1 MEGRDN
7 DPMTGGCH
15 DWTGHIIVCG
25 LSGVGLRTV
34 EQLHFAGARVAVVD
48 DDPDPRL
55 TPVVTDWGVPRV
67 VGSSRLAGTLEAVGL
82 AGAAAIVCVQ
92 EDDLRTLDTALLAR
106 ELRPDIRVV
115 VLLRNPAVG
124 RAMAD
129 IGVAVLDVAGLSAP
143 SVVEACLQLRTHEL
157 ELAGEQFV
165 AVTVTADRK
174 ATLRSL
180 YGDLAPVAVN
190 PPGSEPVV
198 VCPGRDHVVN
208 QGDEVTLLGTPDTAS
223 MRQILPQAV
232 RDEAARS
239 EAAVKETPHPH
250 SGLLSTLSTR
260 SGLSIRRRLRLAA
273 RLIVNTADR
282 RLALPFGGLLVL
294 MAISSVVLRLGYR
307 SRDGYGMSVIDAVYF
322 NVETLTTIGYGDFT
336 FSDQPAWLRVFA
348 IGLMIVGTMLVAV
361 FFAMLA
367 DMLISR
373 RIAEALGRGRLTGLR
388 GHVVVIGLGSVGARV
403 AERLVAQGARV
414 VVVDQDQD
422 NRYLAQMRALGVP
435 VLAADATQPQALRA
449 VNLAAAR
456 AVAVL
461 TSDDL
466 VNLETGLAVRDQLG
480 ERWNRVP
487 VVLRLFDQQL
497 AHTVQRSFGFG
508 LVRSTAALAA
518 PWFVGAALGL
528 DVLGTFYVGRQPLL
542 VGRLTVAPGAGL
554 DGLAMGELSAR
565 TRVVAIGR
573 ADGDAD
579 GDGALEHPPRRGT
592 RFRAGDQAYLI
603 GPYEE
608 LLQVLRRDALSPAQ
622 AEAVAARRSQV
633 HRTARRTPR

>member
-1 MEGRDN
+1 MDGRDN
-7 DPMTGGCH
+7 DPMTDGCH
-15 DWTGHIIVCG
+15 DWTGHVIVCG
-25 LSGVGLRTV
+25 LRGVGLRTV
-34 EQLHFAGARVAVVD
+34 EQLHFAGVRVAVVD

-55 TPVVTDWGVPRV
+55 TPIVQAWDVPRV
-67 VGSSRLAGTLEAVGL
+67 VGPSRLAGTLEAVGL

-143 SVVEACLQLRTHEL
+143 SVVEACLKSRTHEI
-157 ELAGEQFV
+157 ELAGERFV
-165 AVTVTADRK
+165 AVTVTAARK

-180 YGDLAPVAVN
+180 YGDLAPVAVV
-190 PPGSEPVV
+190 PDGGADVV
-198 VCPGRDHVVN
+198 VCPGRDHVVS
-208 QGDEVTLLGTPDTAS
+208 QGDEVTLLGTPDTAP
-223 MRQILPQAV
+223 MPDIAAQAV
-232 RDEAARS
+232 RDETARS
-239 EAAVKETPHPH
+239 ETADSETT
-250 SGLLSTLSTR
+250 GLESSLFSTR
-260 SGLSIRRRLRLAA
+260 SGLSIRRRLRIAMRLLANA
-273 RLIVNTADR
+273 SDR
-282 RLALPFGGLLVL
+282 RLMLPVAGLFTLV
-294 MAISSVVLRLGYR
+294 AISTVVLRFSYR
-307 SRDGYGMSVIDAVYF
+307 APDGRGMSVVDAVYF

-336 FSDQPAWLRVFA
+336 FSDQQTWLRIFA
-348 IGLMIVGTMLVAV
+348 IGLMILGTMLVAV

-367 DMLISR
+367 NMLISQ
-373 RIAEALGRGRLTGLR
+373 RIEEALGRGRLTGLH
-388 GHVVVIGLGSVGARV
+388 GHVVVVGLGSVGARV
-403 AERLVAQGARV
+403 AERLAAQGARV
-414 VVVDQDQD
+414 VVVDEDQD
-422 NRYLAQMRALGVP
+422 NRYVAQMRALGVP
-435 VLAADATQPQALRA
+435 VVVADATQPQALRA

-480 ERWNRVP
+480 ERWARVP

-542 VGRLTVAPGAGL
+542 VARLTVAPGGGL

-565 TRVVAIGR
+565 TRVVAISR
-573 ADGDAD
+573 ADGD
-579 GDGALEHPPRRGT
+579 GGLEHPPRRGT

-608 LLQVLRRDALSPAQ
+608 LLQVLRRDSLSPAQ
-622 AEAVAARRSQV
+622 AEAVAEQRSHV
-633 HRTARRTPR
+633 RRTARRSAR

>member
-1 MEGRDN
+1 MDGRDN
-7 DPMTGGCH
+7 DPMTDGCH
-15 DWTGHIIVCG
+15 DWTGHVIVCG
-25 LSGVGLRTV
+25 LRGVGLRTV
-34 EQLHFAGARVAVVD
+34 EQLHFAGVLVAVVD

-55 TPVVTDWGVPRV
+55 APIVSAWGVPHII
-67 VGSSRLAGTLEAVGL
+67 GTPRLSGTLESVGL
-82 AGAAAIVCVQ
+82 AGAASIVCVQ

-129 IGVAVLDVAGLSAP
+129 LGIAVLDVAGLSAP
-143 SVVEACLQLRTHEL
+143 SVVEACLRSRTHEV
-157 ELAGEQFV
+157 ELAGERFV
-165 AVTVTADRK
+165 AVTVTAPRK

-180 YGDLAPVAVN
+180 YGDLAPVAVI
-190 PPGSEPVV
+190 PEGGTDVV
-198 VCPGRDHVVN
+198 VCPGRDHVVS
-208 QGDEVTLLGTPDTAS
+208 QGDEVTLLGTPD
-223 MRQILPQAV
+223 AV
-232 RDEAARS
+232 PKTVGPEDAATS
-239 EAAVKETPHPH
+239 AAVDLGAYDSKP
-250 SGLLSTLSTR
+250 SLTR
-260 SGLSIRRRLRLAA
+260 TGLSIRQRLHIAVRLLANA
-273 RLIVNTADR
+273 SDR
-282 RLALPFGGLLVL
+282 RLLLPFGGLLAL
-294 MAISSVVLRLGYR
+294 IALSTVVLRFTYR
-307 SRDGYGMSVIDAVYF
+307 GPDGRGMSVVDAVYF

-336 FSDQPAWLRVFA
+336 FSDQQTWLRVFA
-348 IGLMIVGTMLVAV
+348 IGLMVLGTMLVAV

-373 RIAEALGRGRLTGLR
+373 RIEEALGRGRLTGLR
-388 GHVVVIGLGSVGARV
+388 GHVVVIGLGSVGALV
-403 AERLVAQGARV
+403 SERLVAQGARV

-435 VLAADATQPQALRA
+435 VVASDATQPQTLRA
-449 VNLAAAR
+449 VNLAAAS

-466 VNLETGLAVRDQLG
+466 VNLETGLAIRDQLG
-480 ERWNRVP
+480 ERWSRVP

-497 AHTVQRSFGFG
+497 AHTVQRSFGFS

-528 DVLGTFYVGRQPLL
+528 DVLGTFYVGQQPLL
-542 VGRLTVAPGAGL
+542 VGRLTVAPGGGL

-565 TRVVAIGR
+565 TRVVAISR
-573 ADGDAD
+573 ADAD
-579 GDGALEHPPRRGT
+579 GDGGLEHPPRRGT

-608 LLQVLRRDALSPAQ
+608 LLQVLGRDALSPAQ
-622 AEAVAARRSQV
+622 AAAVAERRS
-633 HRTARRTPR
+633 HIRRTARRTAR

>member
-1 MEGRDN
+1 MDGRDN
-7 DPMTGGCH
+7 DPMTDGCH
-15 DWTGHIIVCG
+15 DWTGHVIVCG
-25 LSGVGLRTV
+25 LRGVGLRTV
-34 EQLHFAGARVAVVD
+34 EQLHFAGVRVAVVD

-55 TPVVTDWGVPRV
+55 APIVSAWDVPHVIGTP
-67 VGSSRLAGTLEAVGL
+67 RLSGTLESVGL
-82 AGAAAIVCVQ
+82 AGAASIVCVQ

-129 IGVAVLDVAGLSAP
+129 LGIAVLDVAGLSAP
-143 SVVEACLQLRTHEL
+143 SVVEACLRSRTHEV

-165 AVTVTADRK
+165 AVTVTAPRK

-180 YGDLAPVAVN
+180 YGDLAPVAVI
-190 PPGSEPVV
+190 PDGGTDVV
-198 VCPGRDHVVN
+198 VCPGRDHVVS
-208 QGDEVTLLGTPDTAS
+208 QGDEVTLLGTPDTVPATEHVATS
-223 MRQILPQAV
+223 
-232 RDEAARS
+232 
-239 EAAVKETPHPH
+239 AAVDPAASDTIP
-250 SGLLSTLSTR
+250 SLTR
-260 SGLSIRRRLRLAA
+260 SGLSIRQRLHIAA
-273 RLIVNTADR
+273 RLLANASDR
-282 RLALPFGGLLVL
+282 RLLLPFAGLLML
-294 MAISSVVLRLGYR
+294 MAISTIVLRFSYR
-307 SRDGYGMSVIDAVYF
+307 GTDGSHGMSVVDAIYF

-336 FSDQPAWLRVFA
+336 FSDQPTSLRIFA
-348 IGLMIVGTMLVAV
+348 VGLMVVGTMLVAV

-373 RIAEALGRGRLTGLR
+373 RIEEALGRGRLTGLR
-388 GHVVVIGLGSVGARV
+388 GHIVVIGLGSVGARV
-403 AERLVAQGARV
+403 AERLAAQGARV
-414 VVVDQDQD
+414 VVVDQDTD

-435 VLAADATQPQALRA
+435 VVASDATQPQTLRA
-449 VNLAAAR
+449 VNLAAAS

-480 ERWNRVP
+480 ERWSKVP

-528 DVLGTFYVGRQPLL
+528 DVLGTFYVGQQPLL
-542 VGRLTVAPGAGL
+542 VGRLTVAPGGGL

-565 TRVVAIGR
+565 TRVVAISR
-573 ADGDAD
+573 ADSD
-579 GDGALEHPPRRGT
+579 GDGGLEHPPRRGT

-608 LLQVLRRDALSPAQ
+608 LLQVLGRDALSPAQ
-622 AEAVAARRSQV
+622 AAAVAERRS
-633 HRTARRTPR
+633 HIRRTARRTAH